1 MTQKMIIA
9 LDQGTTS
16 SRAVLFNH
24 EADIVDVSQ
33 QEFTQHFPK
42 PGWVEH
48 DANEI
53 WGSQFSVLQ
62 KLVANNQLTPDQIA
76 AIGITNQ
83 RETTVVWNKH
93 TGEPIYNAIVW
104 QDRRTAAKCDEISA
118 AGWKDKIQQKTGLV
132 IDAYFSASKV
142 QWVLDNVEGAR
153 AQADAGDLLFGT
165 VDSWVIWKLTEGAVH
180 ATDPSNAARTMLLNI
195 NTGEWDKELL
205 ELFTVPESM
214 LPQVR
219 DSSGD
224 FGQVSFQGQEV
235 PIAGVAGD
243 QQAALFGQTCFETGM
258 AKNTYGT
265 GCFMLMNT
273 GAERIDSESGLLST
287 IAWSLDGQITY
298 ALEGSVFI
306 AGAAVQWLCDELEF
320 IKSASES
327 ETLALQ
333 ANPESNVVVV
343 PAFAGLGAPH
353 WDMYARG
360 AIFGLTRDSGRPEIA
375 KATLQSLAY
384 QIYDVLNAMQKDS
397 GIELS
402 QLNVDGGAIAND
414 FLAQFQ
420 ADVLQKPV
428 TRPKVLESTA
438 LGAAY
443 LAGLKVDYWQIED
456 LTKVRDVE
464 RQFEPKLD
472 PEKISKLIK
481 RWHKAV
487 DRSKQWIDVDE

>member
-1 MTQKMIIA
+1 MIIA

-24 EADIVDVSQ
+24 DAELVDVSQ

-53 WGSQFSVLQ
+53 WDTQFGVLQ
-62 KLVANNQLTPDQIA
+62 KLVANNQLTPDNIA

-83 RETTVVWNKH
+83 RETTVVWNRN
-93 TGEPIYNAIVW
+93 TGEPVYNAIVW
-104 QDRRTAAKCDEISA
+104 QDRRTASRCDQISA
-118 AGWKDKIQQKTGLV
+118 EGWKEKIQEKTGLV

-142 QWVLDNVEGAR
+142 EWILNNVEGAR
-153 AQADAGDLLFGT
+153 QQAEAGDLLFGT
-165 VDSWVIWKLTEGAVH
+165 IDTWVIWKLTDGKVH
-180 ATDPSNAARTMLLNI
+180 ATDPSNAARTMLFNI
-195 NTGEWDKELL
+195 NTGEWDAELL
-205 ELFTVPESM
+205 ELFGVPANM
-214 LPQVR
+214 LPEVR

-224 FGQVSFQGQEV
+224 FGTVEFQGQEL

-243 QQAALFGQTCFETGM
+243 QQAALFGQTCFDKGM

-273 GAERIDSESGLLST
+273 GSERVDSESGLLST
-287 IAWSLDGQITY
+287 IAWSIDGKITY

-306 AGAAVQWLCDELEF
+306 AGAAVQWLRDELEF
-320 IKSASES
+320 IESASDS
-327 ETLALQ
+327 EALALE
-333 ANPESNVVVV
+333 ANPESDVVVV
-343 PAFAGLGAPH
+343 PAFAGLGAPY

-384 QIYDVLNAMQKDS
+384 QIFDVLKAMQKDS

-402 QLNVDGGAIAND
+402 QLNVDGGAIANN

-420 ADVLQKPV
+420 ADVLQRPV

-443 LAGLKVDYWQIED
+443 LAGLKVGYWQMSD
-456 LTKVRDVE
+456 LSRVREVE
-464 RQFEPKLD
+464 REFAPKLGAEQI
-472 PEKISKLIK
+472 EKLLK

-487 DRSKQWIDVDE
+487 ERSKQWVDIDD